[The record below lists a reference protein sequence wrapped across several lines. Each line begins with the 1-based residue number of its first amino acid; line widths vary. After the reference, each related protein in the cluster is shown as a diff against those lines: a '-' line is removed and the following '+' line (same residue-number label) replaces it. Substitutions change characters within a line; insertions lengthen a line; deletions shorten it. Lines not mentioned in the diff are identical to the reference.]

1 VISIFLVSSKHQSFY
16 VVLSMYL
23 YYCAINYQCQGRP
36 EADVFRSVS
45 GPPRFLG
52 PL

>member
-1 VISIFLVSSKHQSFY
+1 MISTFLVSSKHQSFY
-16 VVLSMYL
+16 VVLSTYL
-23 YYCAINYQCQGRP
+23 YYCAINCQFQGSP